1 MGVLSLPF
9 LRKLSILQ
17 LTLISA
23 SSLCV
28 LLIYLAYKDINQSYS
43 TSQNA
48 EYDIRVI
55 TLIAAVERV
64 AHHHAVERGLSA
76 GFLGNPSET
85 SRKKVEAQ
93 RVKADETIA
102 ILNNVLQNS
111 WQADVKINQIVSPL
125 EKHLKQK
132 ATIREQVDNVNGQRA
147 FAYYSALNAKALD
160 VANSLIMFIHNTDSK
175 AYLSQALLFAHLKE
189 KMGQRRGKVN
199 GAIASQSM
207 TPSLASELKSY
218 EREIE
223 YISSKLLLSLQNDL
237 RISFR
242 GIVEGNRA
250 KSLSLITQKVLTSEG
265 LDSTLPSNEEW
276 FSMATSQIL
285 EVAGLLSRSL
295 EHVTSFAD
303 AQKVSANRSFYFT
316 LAIIA
321 FAIVF
326 LVSIYR
332 TLLSILGKQLTL
344 LVTNLD
350 NIARHGDLT
359 VDISILSDNELGKIS
374 HSVNVTLMAL
384 RDLIKGLAPSI
395 QTSNRLSGDLNASCD
410 SMLSDAGSTQQLTSN
425 IASAI
430 EEVSVTSR
438 DIAQASLDTLEA
450 SKELE
455 ILANEALD
463 VNDVVLCAM
472 DKLNDDMKR
481 VKVNATA
488 MEQQVTDI
496 ASILETINSL
506 SDQTNLLALNAA
518 IEAARAGEHGR
529 GFAVVADEVRNLAQ
543 RSRSSSDK
551 ISSLLSNLQ
560 NASVVVVNDVNKN
573 SESVLNSVK
582 ISQDGKAIAH
592 KVKQASSNVEAMA
605 HTMSAAAEQQSVT
618 TNEVAKD
625 VVYVEEAA
633 SQEVT
638 IAKALAQL
646 AADMKENNISLQ
658 RAMSRFTI
666 E

>member
-1 MGVLSLPF
+1 MPF

-582 ISQDGKAIAH
+582 ISQDGKAIAQ

>member
-1 MGVLSLPF
+1 MPF

-23 SSLCV
+23 GSLCI
-28 LLIYLAYKDINQSYS
+28 LLIYLAYKDINRSYS
-43 TSQNA
+43 TSQSA
-48 EYDIRVI
+48 EYDMRVI

-76 GFLGNPSET
+76 GFLGNPSEV

-93 RVKADETIA
+93 RIKADEA
-102 ILNNVLQNS
+102 ITKLNEELQAS
-111 WQADVKINQIVSPL
+111 WQANVKIKQIFSPML
-125 EKHLKQK
+125 AHLSQK
-132 ATIREQVDNVNGQRA
+132 AAIRGQVDDVNGQRA
-147 FAYYSALNAKALD
+147 FAYYSALNAKALN
-160 VANSLIMFIHNTDSK
+160 VANSLIMLVHNVDSK
-175 AYLSQALLFAHLKE
+175 MYLSQALLFAQLKE

-207 TPSLASELKSY
+207 TPSLASELKGY

-237 RISFR
+237 RIPFKS
-242 GIVEGNRA
+242 IMESNQA
-250 KSLSLITQKVLTSEG
+250 QSLSLTTQKVITANSI
-265 LDSTLPSNEEW
+265 DSTLPSNEEW
-276 FSMATSQIL
+276 FSMATAQIL
-285 EVAGLLSRSL
+285 EVAALLSRSL
-295 EHVTSFAD
+295 EHVTGFAH
-303 AQKVSANRSFYFT
+303 AQNVIASRSFYFT
-316 LAIIA
+316 LAIIV

-326 LVSIYR
+326 FVSIYK

-344 LVTNLD
+344 LVTSLD
-350 NIARHGDLT
+350 NVARYGDLT
-359 VDISILSDNELGKIS
+359 VDLSMPTDNELGKIA
-374 HSVNVTLMAL
+374 HSINVTLMAL

-395 QTSNRLSGDLNASCD
+395 QTSQRLSGDLNASCD
-410 SMLSDAGSTQQLTSN
+410 SMLSDAGTTQQLTAN

-450 SKELE
+450 SKKLE
-455 ILANEALD
+455 ILANDAFDLNE
-463 VNDVVLCAM
+463 NVLSAM
-472 DKLNDDMKR
+472 DKLNEDMKR
-481 VKVNATA
+481 VQANATA
-488 MEQQVTDI
+488 MEQQVTEI
-496 ASILETINSL
+496 ATILETINGL

-551 ISSLLSNLQ
+551 ISSLLGNLQ

-573 SESVLNSVK
+573 SELVLNSVK
-582 ISQDGKAIAH
+582 ISQDGKAIAQ

-625 VVYVEEAA
+625 VVFVEEAA

-638 IAKALAQL
+638 IATALAQL
-646 AADMKENNISLQ
+646 ATNMNENNLSLQ
-658 RAMSRFTI
+658 RAMSKFTVD
-666 E
+666 

>member
-1 MGVLSLPF
+1 MPF

-23 SSLCV
+23 GSLCI
-28 LLIYLAYKDINQSYS
+28 LLIYLAYKDINRSYS
-43 TSQNA
+43 TSQSA
-48 EYDIRVI
+48 EYDMRVI

-76 GFLGNPSET
+76 GFLGNPSEV

-93 RVKADETIA
+93 RIKADEA
-102 ILNNVLQNS
+102 ITKLNEELQAS
-111 WQADVKINQIVSPL
+111 WQANVKIKQIFSPML
-125 EKHLKQK
+125 AQLSQK
-132 ATIREQVDNVNGQRA
+132 AAIRGQVDDVNGQRA
-147 FAYYSALNAKALD
+147 FAYYSALNAKALN
-160 VANSLIMFIHNTDSK
+160 VANSLIMLVHNVDSK
-175 AYLSQALLFAHLKE
+175 MYLSQALLFAQLKE

-207 TPSLASELKSY
+207 TPSLASELKGY

-237 RISFR
+237 RIPFKS
-242 GIVEGNRA
+242 IMESNQA
-250 KSLSLITQKVLTSEG
+250 QSLSLTTQKVITANSI
-265 LDSTLPSNEEW
+265 DSTLPSNEEW
-276 FSMATSQIL
+276 FSLATAQIL
-285 EVAGLLSRSL
+285 EVAALLSRSL
-295 EHVTSFAD
+295 EHVTGFAD
-303 AQKVSANRSFYFT
+303 AQNVIASRSFYLT

-326 LVSIYR
+326 FVSIYR
-332 TLLSILGKQLTL
+332 TLLSILGKQLTQ
-344 LVTNLD
+344 LVTSLD
-350 NIARHGDLT
+350 NVARHGDLT
-359 VDISILSDNELGKIS
+359 VDLSMRTNNELGKIS

-384 RDLIKGLAPSI
+384 RDLIRGLAPSI
-395 QTSNRLSGDLNASCD
+395 QTSKRLSGDLNASCD
-410 SMLSDAGSTQQLTSN
+410 AMLSDAGNTQQLTAN

-455 ILANEALD
+455 LLANEALD
-463 VNDVVLCAM
+463 VNDDVLSAM
-472 DKLNDDMKR
+472 DKLNEDMNR
-481 VKVNATA
+481 VQANATA
-488 MEQQVTDI
+488 MEQQVTEI
-496 ASILETINSL
+496 ASILETINGL

-518 IEAARAGEHGR
+518 IEAARAGDQGR

-551 ISSLLSNLQ
+551 ISSLLGNLQ
-560 NASVVVVNDVNKN
+560 NASVVVVNDVSKN
-573 SESVLNSVK
+573 SELVLNSVK
-582 ISQDGKAIAH
+582 ISQDGKAIAQ

-633 SQEVT
+633 SQEVS

-646 AADMKENNISLQ
+646 ANDMNENNLSLQ
-658 RAMSRFTI
+658 RAMSKFTVD
-666 E
+666 

>member
-1 MGVLSLPF
+1 MPF

-23 SSLCV
+23 GSLCI
-28 LLIYLAYKDINQSYS
+28 LLSYLAYKDINQSYS

-55 TLIAAVERV
+55 TLIAAAERV

-76 GFLGNPSET
+76 GYLGNPSET
-85 SRKKVEAQ
+85 SRKKVAAQ
-93 RVKADETIA
+93 RVKADKA
-102 ILNNVLQNS
+102 ITELNDELRAS
-111 WQADVKINQIVSPL
+111 WQADVKINQIFSPL
-125 EKHLKQK
+125 LKHLKQK
-132 ATIREQVDNVNGQRA
+132 AAIRSQVDDVNGQQA
-147 FAYYSALNAKALD
+147 FVYYSALNAKALNA
-160 VANSLIMFIHNTDSK
+160 ANSLVMFVHNVESK
-175 AYLSQALLFAHLKE
+175 VYLSQALLFAQLKE
-189 KMGQRRGKVN
+189 KMGQRRGRVN
-199 GAIASQSM
+199 GAIASQSI
-207 TPSLASELKSY
+207 TTSLVPELKSY
-218 EREIE
+218 EQEIE
-223 YISSKLLLSLQNDL
+223 YISSKLLLSLDNDL
-237 RISFR
+237 RNSF
-242 GIVEGNRA
+242 
-250 KSLSLITQKVLTSEG
+250 KSIIQSNQSQTLSQITQRVIAANG
-265 LDSTLPSNEEW
+265 IDSTLPSNEEW
-276 FSMATSQIL
+276 FSMATAQIL
-285 EVAGLLSRSL
+285 EVAALLSRSFN
-295 EHVTSFAD
+295 HVIDFAD
-303 AQKVSANRSFYFT
+303 TQKVSSKRSFYFT

-321 FAIVF
+321 LAVVF
-326 LVSIYR
+326 FVSVYR
-332 TLLSILGKQLTL
+332 TLISILGRQLNR

-350 NIARHGDLT
+350 NVARHGDLT
-359 VDISILSDNELGKIS
+359 IDISMRTSNELGKIS
-374 HSVNVTLMAL
+374 HSVNVTLKAL

-395 QTSNRLSGDLNASCD
+395 QMSKQLSGELNASCD
-410 SMLSDAGSTQQLTSN
+410 SMLSDAGNTQQLTVN

-450 SKELE
+450 SKALE

-463 VNDVVLCAM
+463 VNDDVLSAM
-472 DKLNDDMKR
+472 DRLNEDMKR
-481 VKVNATA
+481 VQANATA
-488 MEQQVTDI
+488 MEQQVTEI
-496 ASILETINSL
+496 ASILETINGL

-582 ISQDGKAIAH
+582 ISQDGKAIAQ

-625 VVYVEEAA
+625 VVHVEEAA

-646 AADMKENNISLQ
+646 AANMNENNLSLQ

-666 E
+666 D